1 MDKWYN
7 KSGNE
12 GDVVI
17 STRIRF
23 ARNLKEYPFPADLM
37 MKQNAKSPHW

>member
-12 GDVVI
+12 GDVII

-23 ARNLKEYPFPADLM
+23 ARILKNILSPADLM